1 MASDTYASASIEY
14 GFSPGGIENA
24 VPGKSVLQRK
34 KSDNLNLHLFC
45 TAVLFSL
52 YDLVSTIMSVR
63 AVGYGYEGNTIIRE
77 VIRSSGTAGFA
88 GVKFGATL
96 LALFTVYYVVQHK
109 DDFGWGNAKMSY
121 GVYIGAI
128 ASSLFAATSNLSVV
142 YAGSSFYLLGLNSLQ
157 ASMAL
162 LFTAPLC
169 GLVMDAAAARKA
181 QQVRPG
187 LGRGTI
193 ARPGSV
199 LIIGANYLNPFR
211 HAGRDAGKK

>member
-1 MASDTYASASIEY
+1 MANDTYASASIEY
-14 GFSPGGIENA
+14 ERKNPGNF
-24 VPGKSVLQRK
+24 
-34 KSDNLNLHLFC
+34 NLYLLC

-52 YDLVSTIMSVR
+52 YDLVSTVMSVR
-63 AVGYGYEGNTIIRE
+63 AVGYGYEGNTFIRE

-109 DDFGWGNAKMSY
+109 DDFGWGNAKMFY
-121 GVYIGAI
+121 GIYIGAI

-169 GLVMDAAAARKA
+169 GLILDVAAARKG
-181 QQVRPG
+181 QQVR
-187 LGRGTI
+187 LSQRRGII
-193 ARPGSV
+193 ARSGSV
-199 LIIGANYLNPFR
+199 LIICANYLNPFR
-211 HAGRDAGKK
+211 HAGRGIGKK